1 MSTEYLPVLVLMLVA
16 AGIGGAMWLFAS
28 IFGPK
33 HSSSV
38 KDAPFE
44 CGNPSFGTQG
54 RRFSVKFFIVAIL
67 FLVFDLE
74 VVFLYPWSV
83 LFRSLGWYGLGVIL
97 PFLLILTLGLVYEWR
112 KGALEW
118 E

>member
-1 MSTEYLPVLVLMLVA
+1 MVTQYLPVFILLLGAV
-16 AGIGGAMWLFAS
+16 GIGAVSWLAAS

-33 HSSSV
+33 HSNPV

-54 RRFSVKFFIVAIL
+54 KRFSIKFYIVAML

-74 VVFLYPWSV
+74 IVFVYPWSV
-83 LFRSLGWYGLGVIL
+83 LMRKLGWFGFFEMSVFLIIL
-97 PFLLILTLGLVYEWR
+97 VVGLVYEWK